1 MRPEYDGLM
10 QRLAKEASIGMCHK
24 IDADSPCKRKSGGGE
39 LFDVATGVTATP
51 PVWLVVRS

>member
-39 LFDVATGVTATP
+39 LFDVADRCHSNTPGVAGGA
-51 PVWLVVRS
+51 